1 MFTGAIKLWKDYAGT
16 LSTDGFF
23 WALRDVMS
31 AFDNNTNDTGGDI
44 ILYTTHYSHLD
55 CTNASIFFASIP
67 TIWDYRLGVNME
79 DFQPRDVLS
88 SAVSCVAGSCNDA
101 NCTVPVVSLGSG
113 SNASDTVHNA
123 WLSIHS
129 VCENTEKWVADPDII
144 GPGVLISYMAQA
156 VTGVL
161 LWAVFASWSLTAL
174 APQVEKIGPLLL
186 SLFIP
191 RARATLIFTRISQRL
206 RTYHMRFNQ
215 ANPTAILR
223 LILVEFHEA
232 QCFFIMS
239 TQFAILIAHR
249 FSNFSSNTLWFG
261 FIQDENSAA
270 LLAVCGVL
278 PTVLIQATL
287 VRCQLNSFYTL
298 VLSSTTLASSFAIRK
313 ATAPISDFN
322 SISSDQLYQLFD
334 GINTVVECGKR
345 TSPRTFC
352 GTIQD
357 AQKYLPS
364 GVSIHGYDFLSG
376 LWICLILL
384 FLLLLLWMD
393 RLMQRDV
400 VSYAAAFGAQIAIHR
415 RISGLV
421 MITETCVQVVLE
433 LITAAATILGFKIQA
448 ELFHYNESLWS
459 IGQFVAV
466 TIFAPVVYKWII
478 LTTFR
483 IKTEMPVSTVGPDSK
498 ADEHDIPLIDVSGTC
513 PATTH

>member
-1 MFTGAIKLWKDYAGT
+1 
-16 LSTDGFF
+16 
-23 WALRDVMS
+23 
-31 AFDNNTNDTGGDI
+31 
-44 ILYTTHYSHLD
+44 
-55 CTNASIFFASIP
+55 
-67 TIWDYRLGVNME
+67 
-79 DFQPRDVLS
+79 
-88 SAVSCVAGSCNDA
+88 
-101 NCTVPVVSLGSG
+101 
-113 SNASDTVHNA
+113 
-123 WLSIHS
+123 
-129 VCENTEKWVADPDII
+129 
-144 GPGVLISYMAQA
+144 
-156 VTGVL
+156 
-161 LWAVFASWSLTAL
+161 
-174 APQVEKIGPLLL
+174 
-186 SLFIP
+186 
-191 RARATLIFTRISQRL
+191 
-206 RTYHMRFNQ
+206 
-215 ANPTAILR
+215 
-223 LILVEFHEA
+223 
-232 QCFFIMS
+232 MS

-334 GINTVVECGKR
+334 GINTVVECGER

-478 LTTFR
+478 LTTCEYPLNKLF
-483 IKTEMPVSTVGPDSK
+483 PV
-498 ADEHDIPLIDVSGTC
+498 LC
-513 PATTH
+513 N

>member
-1 MFTGAIKLWKDYAGT
+1 MFTGTIKLWKDYAGT
-16 LSTDGFF
+16 LSTEGFF

-31 AFDNNTNDTGGDI
+31 AFGNNTNDTGGDI
-44 ILYTTHYSHLD
+44 ILYTTGYPHLD

-67 TIWDYRLGVNME
+67 TIWDCLTLAAVSLYIAESNVSVAQVSNLLEYTDRLGVNMA
-79 DFQPRDVLS
+79 DFQPLDVLS
-88 SAVSCVAGSCNDA
+88 SAVSCVAGSCKDA
-101 NCTVPVVSLGSG
+101 NFY
-113 SNASDTVHNA
+113 NA

-129 VCENTEKWVADPDII
+129 VCDNTEKWVADPDII
-144 GPGVLISYMAQA
+144 GPGVLLSYMGQA

-174 APQVEKIGPLLL
+174 APQVEKIGPLIL

-191 RARATLIFTRISQRL
+191 RARAILIFARISQRL
-206 RTYHMRFNQ
+206 HTYHIRFDQ

-223 LILVEFHEA
+223 LIMVEFHEA

-239 TQFAILIAHR
+239 TQFAILMAHR
-249 FSNFSSNTLWFG
+249 FSNFSSNILWFG

-298 VLSSTTLASSFAIRK
+298 VLSSTTLALSFAIRK

-322 SISSDQLYQLFD
+322 SISSDQLYELFD
-334 GINTVVECGKR
+334 GINTVVECGDR
-345 TSPRTFC
+345 TSPRTF
-352 GTIQD
+352 
-357 AQKYLPS
+357 S
-364 GVSIHGYDFLSG
+364 
-376 LWICLILL
+376 
-384 FLLLLLWMD
+384 
-393 RLMQRDV
+393 
-400 VSYAAAFGAQIAIHR
+400 
-415 RISGLV
+415 
-421 MITETCVQVVLE
+421 
-433 LITAAATILGFKIQA
+433 ATILGFKIQA

-459 IGQFVAV
+459 IGQFVAA

-478 LTTFR
+478 LTIFR

-498 ADEHDIPLIDVSGTC
+498 ADEHNIPLIDVSGTG
-513 PATTH
+513 PTTTH